1 LEYKG
6 PNDRINRGVE
16 TLKEALEYK
25 GPREDENLEV
35 LYIPWGQLLV
45 IAYLVV
51 TSSAAAIYQHQMCV
65 SSATAKNGW
74 STLCC
79 FVPAHVKFRQDGFSC
94 STMSPPVHNYEALA
108 NGVSGE
114 IG

>member
-65 SSATAKNGW
+65 SSATAK

-79 FVPAHVKFRQDGFSC
+79 FVPAHVKF
-94 STMSPPVHNYEALA
+94 
-108 NGVSGE
+108 GVRSRWLFLFDYVAASS
-114 IG
+114 